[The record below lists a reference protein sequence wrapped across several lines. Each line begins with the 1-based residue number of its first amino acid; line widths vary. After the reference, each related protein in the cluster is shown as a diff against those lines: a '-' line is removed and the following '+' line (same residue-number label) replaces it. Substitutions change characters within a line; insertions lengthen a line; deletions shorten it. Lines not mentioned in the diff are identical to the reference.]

1 MSRSVT
7 RWGLG
12 GEDARRW
19 TLDVR
24 LSCQRRAALVAESA
38 PRGIH
43 TATCGARTFQLGTA
57 GTTEPGSCGI
67 LMLTGRTAHLLLP
80 VSSCRGLCQCLQ
92 QRFGLLQV
100 LRVKPFGEPA
110 VDLGQYLPRFFLPA
124 LPLPQ
129 PA

>member
-12 GEDARRW
+12 GGDARRW

-43 TATCGARTFQLGTA
+43 TATCGARTFQLGAT
-57 GTTEPGSCGI
+57 GITELCPCRI
-67 LMLTGRTAHLLLP
+67 LMLTAGAKHHILTRQRNWGQ
-80 VSSCRGLCQCLQ
+80 SSIMRSLEQEPQNG
-92 QRFGLLQV
+92 QRSEER
-100 LRVKPFGEPA
+100 RVGK
-110 VDLGQYLPRFFLPA
+110 
-124 LPLPQ
+124 
-129 PA
+129 